1 MGSVFKPVKKL
12 VSYPLRLQEK
22 LVEKQKEEYKKQN
35 ETLVTK
41 LEEMSKNKQTI
52 YDEYSDTLL
61 TDLSDKRKKG
71 LLGTLLSQG
80 MFNRNKKL

>member
-1 MGSVFKPVKKL
+1 MGSVFKPVEKL
-12 VSYPLRLQEK
+12 VSYPLRLQKK
-22 LVEKQKEEYKKQN
+22 LAENQMEEYKKQN
-35 ETLVTK
+35 ETLVTQ

-71 LLGTLLSQG
+71 LLGTLLSQR
-80 MFNRNKKL
+80 MFNGNKKL